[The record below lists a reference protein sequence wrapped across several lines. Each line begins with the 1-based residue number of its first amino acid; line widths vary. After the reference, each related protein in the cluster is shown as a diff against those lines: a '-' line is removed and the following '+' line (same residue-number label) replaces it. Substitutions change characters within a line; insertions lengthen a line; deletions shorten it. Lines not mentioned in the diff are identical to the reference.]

1 MKNILLFPAGSEISI
16 EVLRSLK
23 TEKDMK
29 IFGASSVDDAGRLLF
44 DNYIDNVPFI
54 DDKNFINK
62 IKNIVDN
69 HHIDI
74 IYPCVDAA
82 IPILKKFESYLNCI
96 VISPNFK
103 TAEICLSKRK
113 TYQTLVNHIKVPK
126 EYNINNIPE
135 YPVFL
140 KPEIGSSSK
149 FTYLVNNKE
158 ELDVFIKR
166 VPNPMI
172 LEYLPNNEFT
182 VDCFS
187 NYRNELLFVGPRIRE
202 KIVNGISVK
211 TSNIEDYQITQ
222 IAEKINKVLNMDGA
236 WFFQLKQNKN
246 NEYTLLEVAC
256 RFGGSS
262 SIQRY
267 RGLNFSLMSLYNSL
281 KKDVSILI
289 NEYNVDFY
297 RTFNVKTKI
306 NINYDYVYLDFD
318 DTVIVQNKVNVEV
331 IKFMYH
337 MCNVGKKIILIT
349 KHKDN
354 IYDTLETFKIPKELF
369 YEIIHI
375 DNCDNKHNYI
385 KYKNSIFIDD
395 SFNERKDIKNYVKIP
410 VFSLDTID
418 CLC

>member
-23 TEKDMK
+23 DVKNLT

-54 DDKNFINK
+54 DDPNFINE

-69 HHIDI
+69 FHIDI
-74 IYPCVDAA
+74 IYPCLDVS
-82 IPILKKFESYLNCI
+82 IPILKKFESYLNCT

-113 TYQTLVNHIKVPK
+113 TYEVLSDYINVPK
-126 EYNINNIPE
+126 EYKINNIPE

-140 KPEIGSSSK
+140 KPEVGSSSR
-149 FTYLVNNKE
+149 FTYLVNNRE
-158 ELDVFIKR
+158 ELDIFIKK

-187 NYRNELLFVGPRIRE
+187 NYKNELLFVGPRVRE

-211 TSNIEDYQITQ
+211 TSNIEDCQITI
-222 IAEKINKVLNMDGA
+222 IAEKINKILNMDGA

-246 NEYTLLEVAC
+246 NEYVLLEVAC

-267 RGLNFSLMSLYNSL
+267 RGINFSLMSLYNSF
-281 KKDVSILI
+281 KEDVSILI
-289 NEYNVDFY
+289 NDFNVDFY
-297 RTFNVKTKI
+297 RTFNIKTKI
-306 NINYDYVYLDFD
+306 NIDYDYVYLDFD
-318 DTVIVQNKVNVEV
+318 DTIILQNKVNIEM
-331 IKFMYH
+331 IKFIYH
-337 MCNVGKKIILIT
+337 MINIGKKIILIT
-349 KHKDN
+349 KHKYN
-354 IYDTLETFKIPKELF
+354 VYDTLETFKIPKDLF
-369 YEIIHI
+369 YKIIQI
-375 DNCDNKHNYI
+375 NNFDD
-385 KYKNSIFIDD
+385 KYKYIEHQNSIFIDD
-395 SFNERKDIKNYVKIP
+395 SFKERKEIKKYVKIP